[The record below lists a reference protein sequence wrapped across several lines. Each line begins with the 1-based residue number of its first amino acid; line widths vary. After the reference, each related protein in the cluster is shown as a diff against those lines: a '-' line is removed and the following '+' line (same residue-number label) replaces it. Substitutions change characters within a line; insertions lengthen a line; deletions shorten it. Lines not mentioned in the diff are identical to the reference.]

1 MDNVQ
6 NSFPTFPNLNWISW
20 GLPLEVLIEV
30 PLVCK
35 FKYDI
40 MCFSVV
46 KTAENFDNIGSMG
59 SVLQFLEAFDLGLVG
74 RLSIFPENL
83 EGINI
88 AC

>member
-6 NSFPTFPNLNWISW
+6 NSFPTSQNLKGISW
-20 GLPLEVLIEV
+20 GLLLEVLIEV
-30 PLVCK
+30 PLVCI

-40 MCFSVV
+40 VCFSVV

-59 SVLQFLEAFDLGLVG
+59 SVLQLLKAFDLGLVG
-74 RLSIFPENL
+74 RLSTFPENL

-88 AC
+88 TS